1 MMNPKKSIGI
11 TLSGGGARGL
21 AHIGVLKVLAREG
34 VEVAALSGASMGGI
48 IAALYANGMTPD
60 ELEDEALRMSNM
72 RNLLTLIDIK
82 PPRRGLIAGDRVR
95 SYLSRYIPPDLTF
108 DQLNIPLVLEAVDPE
123 AGQERPI
130 EEGSVLD
137 ALMATSAF
145 PGVFPAVTI
154 DGMKLIDG
162 GVLYNLPVHLLDRF
176 SVDSRLAVDVSP
188 DLGSDTPLR
197 PPAELS
203 FVPEFARDLYHAT
216 QLMAVALTHAHLREQ
231 PPDLLLRPQLAPDIG
246 FFISFTQADR
256 IIATGEEAGENAI
269 EEIRSLAG
277 MV

>member
-1 MMNPKKSIGI
+1 MVQAQKSIGVA
-11 TLSGGGARGL
+11 LSGGGARGL

-34 VEVAALSGASMGGI
+34 VEITALSGSSMGGI
-48 IAALYANGMTPD
+48 IAALYANGMAPE
-60 ELEDEALRMSNM
+60 ELEHEARRMSSM

-82 PPRRGLIAGDRVR
+82 PPRRGLIAGDHVR
-95 SYLSRYIPPDLTF
+95 NYLSKYIPPDLTF
-108 DQLNIPLVLEAVDPE
+108 DQLKTPLVLETVDQE
-123 AGQERPI
+123 AGKEKPI

-154 DGMKLIDG
+154 DGKKLIDG

-176 SVDSRLAVDVSP
+176 PVDSRLAVDVSP
-188 DLGSDTPLR
+188 DLESNAPLR
-197 PPAELS
+197 PPAELH
-203 FVPEFARDLYHAT
+203 FVPEFARDLYNAT
-216 QLMAVALTHAHLREQ
+216 QLMAVALTRAHLREQ

-256 IIATGEEAGENAI
+256 IIATGEEACENAI
-269 EEIRSLAG
+269 EDIRSLAG
-277 MV
+277 LA